1 MLCSPRALA
10 PFSGSSP
17 TTSPD
22 TRCAAADACPGNRAC
37 RHRSLIIALSAAQQ
51 APPTAA
57 SSLPFTAGTPKTLRP
72 AQLHQILATR
82 LLSAK
87 TPLKLLQRTRVVLH
101 EPAYYMLGLRES
113 SAYHEPAFLTT
124 VTTIGVKGPV
134 AMARGNSLCT
144 SSGLQFVR
152 QVGTIN
158 RAPTSNGGPLLH
170 CRWPLVRN
178 AD

>member
-10 PFSGSSP
+10 PFFLARHPPHRPIPGAQRQ
-17 TTSPD
+17 
-22 TRCAAADACPGNRAC
+22 TRVLENRAC

-113 SAYHEPAFLTT
+113 SAYPDRINMTHNHRWSQQQKRYSQSCFRCSSVGCVEMLQNCFNLGRRTFL
-124 VTTIGVKGPV
+124 V
-134 AMARGNSLCT
+134 N
-144 SSGLQFVR
+144 
-152 QVGTIN
+152 
-158 RAPTSNGGPLLH
+158 PLRFDL
-170 CRWPLVRN
+170 
-178 AD
+178 